1 MNNIFISYRR
11 DDSAAICGRIFES
24 LDRNFGHG
32 NVFKDVDSIPMG
44 VPFPQ
49 YIASVLQ
56 NCSVTLVVIGRHWLD
71 IRAPNGAHRLD
82 NPADNVRLEI
92 ETALQQRDMIVI
104 PVLVEGAAMPTADS
118 LPESLRPL
126 VLLNAAQVR
135 NDPDYHSDIRHL
147 QMELQSILLG
157 SPSAETKFEP
167 DPPNRG
173 PLITLGALVLVV
185 IIGVSVLFAS
195 GVLSNLFAGGD
206 GGGGDRAAV
215 QSTITNF
222 CQALHDSDFN
232 AAYAYFSPHYK
243 QTITSSSDVPKVLSS
258 WGTASDCSEFGS
270 GGFLS
275 VNGSSAQDKVSFT
288 VNRQGL
294 GSSSIPATV
303 KLVKSGSN
311 WQIDSIVT

>member
-104 PVLVEGAAMPTADS
+104 PVLVEGAAMPTAES

-157 SPSAETKFEP
+157 SPSAETKFQGSYPTCLRAVMGVAETE
-167 DPPNRG
+167 RRYKA
-173 PLITLGALVLVV
+173 PLPTSARRCMTATSTRRMPTFRRITSKRSPAHRTCRRFCRPGAP
-185 IIGVSVLFAS
+185 
-195 GVLSNLFAGGD
+195 
-206 GGGGDRAAV
+206 RPTV
-215 QSTITNF
+215 QSS
-222 CQALHDSDFN
+222 AAADF
-232 AAYAYFSPHYK
+232 
-243 QTITSSSDVPKVLSS
+243 
-258 WGTASDCSEFGS
+258 
-270 GGFLS
+270 
-275 VNGSSAQDKVSFT
+275 
-288 VNRQGL
+288 
-294 GSSSIPATV
+294 
-303 KLVKSGSN
+303 
-311 WQIDSIVT
+311 